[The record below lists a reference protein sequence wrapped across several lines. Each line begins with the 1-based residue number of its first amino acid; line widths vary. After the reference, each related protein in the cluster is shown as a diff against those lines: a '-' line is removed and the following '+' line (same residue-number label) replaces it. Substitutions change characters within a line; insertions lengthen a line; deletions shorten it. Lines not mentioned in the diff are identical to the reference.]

1 MKAKYI
7 VPFAGLAL
15 LLSGCSGD
23 PGANTEAE
31 AEGQTYDWDMTTT
44 VGEQSSWY
52 KGAEKFAEVL
62 EEESDGRM
70 QLNIYGNEQLSG
82 GDSVASLEQLIN
94 GEKAFSYHSTIIYA
108 GVDERFGA
116 INAPFLYENYEEAD
130 ATIEASALEAYK
142 KIGDDLGVEVL
153 GFGESGFRQITN
165 NVRPIETPSDL
176 EGIKIRIPEI
186 SLFQDIYQS
195 LDANPTTMTFSEV
208 FTALQQGTID
218 GQENP
223 LDVTYSSGLTEVLDY
238 MTMWNYVYDPLIL
251 GMNDDLYESLS
262 PEDQKIVQKAA
273 DEANTVQ
280 KANNRS
286 REDTQLQEMKEVM
299 EVTTL
304 NAEQRDAFEK
314 AMAPVYDKYS
324 SAWGAELSDAV
335 QPK

>member
-7 VPFAGLAL
+7 VPFAGLAVVL
-15 LLSGCSGD
+15 AGCSGD
-23 PGANTEAE
+23 PGASSETEAK
-31 AEGQTYDWDMTTT
+31 GQTYDWDMTIT

-52 KGAEKFAEVL
+52 EGAEKFAEVL
-62 EEESDGRM
+62 DKESDGRM
-70 QLNIYGNEQLSG
+70 QLNLYTNEQLSG

-108 GVDERFGA
+108 GIDEPFGA
-116 INAPFLYENYEEAD
+116 INAPFLYDSYEEAD

-142 KIGDDLGVEVL
+142 KLGDDLGVEVL

-165 NVRPIETPSDL
+165 NVRPIESPSDL

-186 SLFQDIYQS
+186 SLFQDIYQA
-195 LDANPTTMTFSEV
+195 LDANPITMTFSEV

-262 PEDQKIVQKAA
+262 PEDQEIVQKAA

-280 KANNRS
+280 KASNRS
-286 REDTQLQEMKEVM
+286 REDTQLEEMKKVM
-299 EVTTL
+299 EVSTL
-304 NAEQRDAFEK
+304 NAKQRDAFNT
-314 AMAPVYDKYS
+314 AMEPIYDKYES
-324 SAWGAELSDAV
+324 VWGAEVADAV